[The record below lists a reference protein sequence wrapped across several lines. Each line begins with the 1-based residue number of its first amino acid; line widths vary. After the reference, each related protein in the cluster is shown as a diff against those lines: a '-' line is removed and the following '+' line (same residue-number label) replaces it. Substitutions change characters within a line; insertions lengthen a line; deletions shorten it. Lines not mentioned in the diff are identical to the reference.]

1 MSRISEH
8 DATKFLLSCVRH
20 SNNGKINFEEVATE
34 CGITSKGAAAKRYER
49 LVKAHSSTTKAAPS
63 TNDENANAN
72 ANTGAAETPKKGRS
86 PAKRK
91 TATASAKR
99 AAKKA
104 KGNSGGAAEAE
115 NEEVVSNNLSK
126 SEMKKLDDELDAANV
141 SEDDYA
147 ASEKTVSGEISEGEM
162 KKLDE
167 ELDAAEGSNLCLG
180 RASRLENTGK

>member
-1 MSRISEH
+1 MSRISEQ

-49 LVKAHSSTTKAAPS
+49 LVKAHSSTT
-63 TNDENANAN
+63 NDENANAS
-72 ANTGAAETPKKGRS
+72 AGAAETPKKGRS

-91 TATASAKR
+91 SGVSSAKG
-99 AAKKA
+99 ATKKA
-104 KGNSGGAAEAE
+104 KGNSGGTAEAGNGE
-115 NEEVVSNNLSK
+115 AVSNNLSK

-141 SEDDYA
+141 SGDGYA
-147 ASEKTVSGEISEGEM
+147 AGKKAVGGEFTESEM

-167 ELDAAEGSNLCLG
+167 ELDAAESW
-180 RASRLENTGK
+180 EVV